1 MNSYEQRL
9 NKLIDLTNTMESMT
23 YLRNE
28 LKLLKVEIEQTLN
41 NK

>member
-9 NKLIDLTNTMESMT
+9 NKLIDLTTTMKSMT